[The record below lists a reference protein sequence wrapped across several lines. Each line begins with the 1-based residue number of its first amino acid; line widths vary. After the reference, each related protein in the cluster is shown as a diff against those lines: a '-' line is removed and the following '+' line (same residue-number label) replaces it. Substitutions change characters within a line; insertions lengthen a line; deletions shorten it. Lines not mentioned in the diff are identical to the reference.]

1 MFVQPGLCQTRSEI
15 PKTDFL
21 IMWLVYIYIY
31 IYIYFKGHC
40 REFIGPST
48 GAFLSLVIFIYN
60 FNVVLCTYDQ

>member
-21 IMWLVYIYIY
+21 IMWLVYIYIHV
-31 IYIYFKGHC
+31 YFKGHC

-48 GAFLSLVIFIYN
+48 GASFLSLVIFIIISMLFYVHN
-60 FNVVLCTYDQ
+60 YDQ